1 METFNQAVLTSIL
14 AARHLTLKGVSE
26 RMGVSETE
34 LRETIAENP
43 RPNQSIV
50 SELSNQLS
58 VPTFVFYMDRA
69 PELGARIVDFRQ
81 THPAPTP
88 KLPQTVQAIALA
100 ERLQE
105 VAADLQHKDS
115 LPRDVPIAELRSAEF
130 ARQIRLDLGISTDR
144 QIGTKDMATFYSI
157 CRAAIEQTG
166 VFVMQDGFPSED
178 GSGFCLAEGR
188 ARFIVVNTRKQN
200 HGRRNFTL
208 FHELGH
214 ALMGRSGVSDPF
226 TTRND
231 IERSCNLF
239 AARVLAPAQ
248 LTRMAFERC
257 QVSREPT
264 IDEIRNCARFLKI
277 SQQATVVRLEQLKL
291 VNEGAHSRW
300 LSAVRSNGNPDFES
314 KRGGGGN
321 VAQERV
327 KLAQYG
333 YTFGRVFGRAVK
345 RSAISPLDLYR
356 MSGLKP
362 KYQRPYFD
370 YAATAGFDDAD
381 D

>member
-1 METFNQAVLTSIL
+1 
-14 AARHLTLKGVSE
+14 
-26 RMGVSETE
+26 MGVSETA

-58 VPTFVFYMDRA
+58 VPPFVFYMDRA
-69 PELGARIVDFRQ
+69 PELGPGIVDFRQ
-81 THPAPTP
+81 PHPAATP
-88 KLPQTVQAIALA
+88 KLPATVQAIAMA

-105 VAADLQHKDS
+105 VAADLQHEDS
-115 LPRDVPIAELRSAEF
+115 LPRNVSIGELRSAEF
-130 ARQIRLDLGISTDR
+130 AGKTRLELGISTDR
-144 QIGTKDMATFYSI
+144 QIGAKDAAAFYSI
-157 CRAAIEQTG
+157 CRAAVEQTG
-166 VFVMQDGFPSED
+166 VFVMQDSFPSED

-188 ARFIVVNTRKQN
+188 ARFIVVNTHRQN

-226 TTRND
+226 TTHND
-231 IERSCNLF
+231 IERSCNQF
-239 AARVLAPAQ
+239 AARVLAPAA

-257 QVSREPT
+257 GVSSRPT
-264 IDEIRNCARFLKI
+264 VDEIRNCARFLKI
-277 SQQATVVRLEQLKL
+277 SQQATVIRLEQLKL
-291 VNEGAHSRW
+291 VGEGAHTRW
-300 LSAVRSNGNPDFES
+300 LAAVRANGNPDFEI
-314 KRGGGGN
+314 KRGGGAN

-345 RSAISPLDLYR
+345 QSAILPLDLYR

-370 YAATAGFDDAD
+370 YAAAAGSDDAD